1 MPHTSKEIVE
11 SRKRRIAWR
20 KRFNAQMKICIARM
34 VRMGRPC
41 SGPIRNRTMHT
52 ITSRLSRKR
61 LLVVAL
67 ATAFNMTAALAQVA
81 SGTTGID
88 ASGNYQSEVQACRSG
103 RTQQDTATCLRE
115 ARNARADHSSGKSQ
129 ATAAQLQGNAMARC
143 EPLNGQDKAACQARV
158 VGYGSESGSVAGGGV
173 LNSVETVVM
182 PAGATSVLIAPVTAN
197 PVVLTPATAR

>member
-41 SGPIRNRTMHT
+41 SGPIRNRTMH
-52 ITSRLSRKR
+52 
-61 LLVVAL
+61 
-67 ATAFNMTAALAQVA
+67 
-81 SGTTGID
+81 TTGID